1 MLSSPGCDLW
11 RDWKSFA
18 AELIPSSAYVIAL
31 FSAPLSIWLLSSS
44 TVCMYRRAFRV
55 FAASI
60 HFAVFPPYARS
71 NVPGPG
77 PGPAPPRFVI
87 AWLSSACRSL
97 YTCACGSRTAVAV
110 LGLFGSRFTLFDDRK
125 SLHALVPITA
135 TDAARLR
142 AVRLRI
148 GSPSL
153 ASAVEDQGEHERAG
167 LRHVEVV
174 QAARAL
180 DRPAQVG
187 LR

>member
-1 MLSSPGCDLW
+1 MS
-11 RDWKSFA
+11 A
-18 AELIPSSAYVIAL
+18 ATDMSSASHTCTIPRYCWPPTDVSMASL
-31 FSAPLSIWLLSSS
+31 CLMSS
-44 TVCMYRRAFRV
+44 
-55 FAASI
+55 
-60 HFAVFPPYARS
+60 
-71 NVPGPG
+71 
-77 PGPAPPRFVI
+77 
-87 AWLSSACRSL
+87 
-97 YTCACGSRTAVAV
+97 
-110 LGLFGSRFTLFDDRK
+110 K
-125 SLHALVPITA
+125 SLHAVVPITA

-187 LR
+187 LRVVSRVLGPAVEIPARHAH